1 MSKMSKM
8 KKLEK
13 LQIMARLLKEH
24 RAYVKCKKST
34 CTNRFDF
41 KFNEEDQVIKIFFN
55 SKKGANIRIWPEF
68 VMLASWMSLEL
79 SYCVF
84 EEDTDLKVIF
94 IIC

>member
-1 MSKMSKM
+1 MSKM

-41 KFNEEDQVIKIFFN
+41 KFYEEDQVIKIFN
-55 SKKGANIRIWPEF
+55 PKKGANICIWPEF
-68 VMLASWMSLEL
+68 IMLTSWMGLEL

-84 EEDTDLKVIF
+84 EEDTDLRVIF
-94 IIC
+94 KIC